1 MYYVYHVFVTLLAR
15 VFTVQFNVLYATVNG
30 QLG

>member
-1 MYYVYHVFVTLLAR
+1 MYVYQVFVTLLAR
-15 VFTVQFNVLYATVNG
+15 VFTVQFSVLDATVNG